1 MPPPKVKTKHLQC
14 PLRGCNRSYTRK
26 GHFENHMELAHGIFR
41 AQTVHA
47 SPQRDG
53 NSSMLHAMHSTIKPT
68 ETHTETPLPLSM
80 VAVRPTS
87 NSSFSEMHTRKL
99 STTEPWTSYQTSSTY
114 EHHNGAPS
122 RPAALSVTN
131 AHLVP
136 HAASEQL
143 GSLDFDMS
151 MTDPGYDASPT
162 GTQTSGAVVEQM
174 APYDPTTERY
184 GKLLFGEYRAED
196 MSRSYSQT

>member
-1 MPPPKVKTKHLQC
+1 
-14 PLRGCNRSYTRK
+14 
-26 GHFENHMELAHGIFR
+26 MELAHGIFR

-131 AHLVP
+131 AHRYP
-136 HAASEQL
+136 N
-143 GSLDFDMS
+143 FRCRCR
-151 MTDPGYDASPT
+151 TD
-162 GTQTSGAVVEQM
+162 GT
-174 APYDPTTERY
+174 
-184 GKLLFGEYRAED
+184 L
-196 MSRSYSQT
+196 RSNNREIRKTALWRVQS